1 MIGVVIV
8 VISIVGVMSIIAVVV
23 VGSVKMT
30 VIVTVIIVVAAVAEV
45 RYVKLVRKKED
56 EREAL
61 RGHQCTEFSAYHDAL
76 VRQGIVIE
84 ENLGEMLQR
93 CSRHRA
99 RWSPPRTPEG
109 YWDLTVRTPE
119 K

>member
-23 VGSVKMT
+23 VGSVKMI

-45 RYVKLVRKKED
+45 RYVKLVRKKD